1 MSEVQEIP
9 LDVEPTETSAME
21 TTPSLEVVSEA
32 SAEAPPSASG
42 APPKTTRV
50 VAPSAEA
57 PQSGK
62 VKPKAKGRPKG
73 ARDKAPRQVTRP
85 AKVTIPTRRARSPS
99 TSASEEDLL
108 DDRMVEQ
115 ATLLHVLRDM
125 QRYQSS
131 RVSQKQ
137 QKYASW
143 FGR

>member
-9 LDVEPTETSAME
+9 LDVESPKE
-21 TTPSLEVVSEA
+21 
-32 SAEAPPSASG
+32 SAETAAPTPE
-42 APPKTTRV
+42 
-50 VAPSAEA
+50 VAVTSPSAEA

-85 AKVTIPTRRARSPS
+85 AKVTIPTRRASSPS
-99 TSASEEDLL
+99 TSASEEEELL

>member
-1 MSEVQEIP
+1 MAEVQEIP
-9 LDVEPTETSAME
+9 LDVEPTETSATE
-21 TTPSLEVVSEA
+21 TTSSAEVVSET
-32 SAEAPPSASG
+32 SA

-57 PQSGK
+57 PPK
-62 VKPKAKGRPKG
+62 AKAKAKGRPKG

-85 AKVTIPTRRARSPS
+85 AKATIPTRRARSPS
-99 TSASEEDLL
+99 TSTSEEDLL

-115 ATLLHVLRDM
+115 TTLLHVLRDM
-125 QRYQSS
+125 QKYQNS
-131 RVSQKQ
+131 RLSQKQ

>member
-1 MSEVQEIP
+1 MAEVQEIP
-9 LDVEPTETSAME
+9 LDVEPTETSATE
-21 TTPSLEVVSEA
+21 TTSSAEVVSET
-32 SAEAPPSASG
+32 SA

-57 PQSGK
+57 PPK
-62 VKPKAKGRPKG
+62 AKAKGRPKG